1 MTARKLKNIF
11 NLDVSVRSNQRY
23 LNIMGWENIRTK
35 YWQAVSLKNRRERI
49 AFATMARHFKDQ
61 FDNSIYIDES
71 TIQCTKNAYKMWN
84 KPFVNE
90 SRLALQ
96 EKYAHLASVH
106 VIRGISRRGPTE
118 LIIFK
123 GFYDVF

>member
-1 MTARKLKNIF
+1 MF
-11 NLDVSVRSNQRY
+11 NLDVSVRSIQRY
-23 LNIMGWENIRTK
+23 LNIMGQEKIRTK
-35 YWQAVSLKNRRERI
+35 YCQAVSFKNRRERF
-49 AFATMARHFKDQ
+49 ALATMARHFKDP
-61 FDNSIYIDES
+61 FDNSIFIDES

-90 SRLALQ
+90 TRLGLQ

-106 VIRGISRRGPTE
+106 VIGGISRRGPTE

-123 GFYDVF
+123 GLNDVF